1 MIASSN
7 YDEAIRV
14 MQCAAAV
21 PKNTKI
27 NYHDHVRFLFSCHV
41 INLFPIMSPT
51 SRSFRLKPASSSR
64 LSSGPFT

>member
-1 MIASSN
+1 MIDSSN

-27 NYHDHVRFLFSCHV
+27 NYHDHVRTWFPCH
-41 INLFPIMSPT
+41 
-51 SRSFRLKPASSSR
+51 KY
-64 LSSGPFT
+64 LSNHVPDI

>member
-1 MIASSN
+1 MIDSSN

-27 NYHDHVRFLFSCHV
+27 NYHDHVRTWFSCH
-41 INLFPIMSPT
+41 
-51 SRSFRLKPASSSR
+51 KY
-64 LSSGPFT
+64 LSNHVPDI